1 MQKPRHPG
9 MTIVRLRV
17 PVLTMILAATAI
29 PIAVHPLQH
38 GEVVLF
44 SADTSDIVANIAG
57 FIPVGIVL
65 AALGP
70 VQAVIAAALLSM
82 FAEASQLVMLYRV
95 PSLTDVAT
103 NVLGAILGV
112 VVAVRYN
119 VNPQFKATPRIGVG
133 AAALCVLLISGVW
146 IMSGNWP
153 GDPRTSTPGARTLEA
168 HWTFDES
175 GGLVALDSSGHGLN
189 GKYHDAPK
197 WVAGPAGTAVKLD
210 GAADYIDFG
219 EPAALRLT
227 SSVTISAWI
236 RPTVFP
242 RDDAAIVSSR
252 YRDVGLQLDTTIDT
266 GPRTIG
272 FKLTTDCGATMARYG
287 KTTLVLG
294 AWYYVSGVYD
304 AKARTMHVYLN
315 GQPDDGLLLGPVTN
329 VQKSSRSNVYV
340 GRRSDSDQ
348 DNFVGDIADV
358 RIYSLP
364 LTQAGIAADMR
375 GSAPRLAPQGAA
387 DGDHDGTPSGPERQP
402 EACSAA
408 PDPGDERI
416 PGVAA
421 TLGVLAAIA
430 CVRLLP
436 SGGPLGCLIA
446 GLVAGL
452 LFVSATP
459 STLSVLS
466 RWMMLLLAL
475 AGAASVAF
483 TMRTRS

>member
-1 MQKPRHPG
+1 M
-9 MTIVRLRV
+9 
-17 PVLTMILAATAI
+17 LTMILAATAI
-29 PIAVHPLQH
+29 PVAVRPLQQA
-38 GEVVLF
+38 EVVLF
-44 SADTSDIVANIAG
+44 SADASDIVANIAG
-57 FIPVGIVL
+57 FVPVGIVL

-112 VVAVRYN
+112 IVAFRYN
-119 VNPQFKATPRIGVG
+119 VKPQFKTTPRIGIG
-133 AAALCVLLISGVW
+133 AAAPCVLLIVGVW
-146 IMSGNWP
+146 TVSGNWP
-153 GDPRTSTPGARTLEA
+153 GDRRTSTPGAGTLEA

-175 GGLVALDSSGHGLN
+175 GGRVALDSSGHGLN
-189 GKYHDAPK
+189 GRYHDEPK
-197 WVAGPAGTAVKLD
+197 RVAGPVGTAVKLD

-252 YRDVGLQLDTTIDT
+252 FRDVGLQLDTTIDR

-272 FKLTTDCGATMARYG
+272 FKLTTDCGTTMARYG
-287 KTTLVLG
+287 RTTLALG
-294 AWYYVSGVYD
+294 TWHHVSGVYN
-304 AKARTMHVYLN
+304 AKARTMDVYLN
-315 GQPDDGLLLGPVTN
+315 GQLDNGFLLGPVTS

-364 LTQAGIAADMR
+364 LTQAEIAADMS
-375 GSAPRLAPQGAA
+375 GSAPGLAPQRAA
-387 DGDHDGTPSGPERQP
+387 GGDHDGMPSGPEQQP

-408 PDPGDERI
+408 PDPSDERI
-416 PGVAA
+416 PGMAA

-430 CVRLLP
+430 CAGLLP
-436 SGGPLGCLIA
+436 SSGPLGCLIA

-452 LFVSATP
+452 LFVPATP